1 MRISRVFVDA
11 DLHVGAELELPRESV
26 DHLVKVLRL
35 GVGARITLFNGRG
48 GEYAATLASLD
59 RRHATATV
67 LAHDPVERE
76 SPVSVTLMQAVTRG
90 EKMDWVLQ
98 KATELGV
105 AAIQPVEAERSV
117 VQLLGDRAEKRRLHW
132 QGILQSAC
140 EQCGRNRLPALHAPL
155 SIESACLAFSRDW
168 PAALKLTLDPEAPT
182 TLDAGQQR
190 IADRRRQ
197 HAGVGEVRRRLEVQQ
212 RLVADQLPRLRAAGQ
227 LRLHEGLLLGAHH
240 PPRAGGARHHV
251 GREAAVRPGGQVVG
265 QELLLR
271 HRVLVAALDARVQHH

>member
-11 DLHVGAELELPRESV
+11 DLHVGAELELPHESV

-35 GVGARITLFNGRG
+35 GVGVRITLFNGRG

-155 SIESACLAFSRDW
+155 SLESACLAFSRDW

-182 TLDAGQQR
+182 TLDAGQLASAASGGHN
-190 IADRRRQ
+190 IAILIGPEGGWSDAEL
-197 HAGVGEVRRRLEVQQ
+197 H
-212 RLVADQLPRLRAAGQ
+212 RAAAAGFVGM
-227 LRLHEGLLLGAHH
+227 RLG
-240 PPRAGGARHHV
+240 P
-251 GREAAVRPGGQVVG
+251 
-265 QELLLR
+265 
-271 HRVLVAALDARVQHH
+271 RVLRTETAALAALAAIQAICGDLGGR